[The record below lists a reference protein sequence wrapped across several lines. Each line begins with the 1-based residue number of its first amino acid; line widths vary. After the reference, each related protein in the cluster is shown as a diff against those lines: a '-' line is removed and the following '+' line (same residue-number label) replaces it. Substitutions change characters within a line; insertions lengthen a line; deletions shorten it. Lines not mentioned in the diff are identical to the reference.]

1 MGVEMSCALSLLQGM
16 CLTHGASKQLC
27 SSRSSLELF
36 LAILGADYSQ
46 ATDTQSSLHLL
57 ASHAIDTLMC
67 VLVDASPDTRRLFE
81 QAHGLR
87 IARRV
92 MNAHTGL
99 SQQDDQ
105 DLTGSKCFEFLLFYL
120 KPQAFEEQASQQL
133 PATAAQSI
141 FQLPETP
148 KPRRRHGRSKSAINA
163 TPFYTPMSTPR
174 THQRVLSYGSPTKH
188 IMGAR
193 AAAQA
198 APPFVGPSDRGH
210 HVRESDPLDPLQTPR
225 ARPRK
230 ILRDHSPVR
239 DLRRWEFPRKAP
251 AGPPAAGASSAV
263 EPTPPPEAP

>member
-1 MGVEMSCALSLLQGM
+1 MAERLLGLLGRLHILLKNTTHEDTHSMGVEMSCALSLLQGM

-105 DLTGSKCFEFLLFYL
+105 DLTGS
-120 KPQAFEEQASQQL
+120 
-133 PATAAQSI
+133 
-141 FQLPETP
+141 
-148 KPRRRHGRSKSAINA
+148 
-163 TPFYTPMSTPR
+163 
-174 THQRVLSYGSPTKH
+174 
-188 IMGAR
+188 
-193 AAAQA
+193 
-198 APPFVGPSDRGH
+198 
-210 HVRESDPLDPLQTPR
+210 
-225 ARPRK
+225 
-230 ILRDHSPVR
+230 
-239 DLRRWEFPRKAP
+239 
-251 AGPPAAGASSAV
+251 
-263 EPTPPPEAP
+263 